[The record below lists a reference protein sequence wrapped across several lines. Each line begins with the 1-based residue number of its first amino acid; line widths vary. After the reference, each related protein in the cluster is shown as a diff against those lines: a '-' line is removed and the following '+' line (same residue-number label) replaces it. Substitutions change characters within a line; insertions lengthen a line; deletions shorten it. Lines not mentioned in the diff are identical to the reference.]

1 MQMCAM
7 REHVG
12 KRRLGSSTISS
23 HVNYFDTVGLLLY
36 EPQHGASEE
45 IARSSGRG
53 GDGEALHCS
62 IKNGHT
68 ARNLRPTDARR
79 DGRSPNREFH
89 RVCYMYDYRVS

>member
-1 MQMCAM
+1 MCAM

-23 HVNYFDTVGLLLY
+23 HVNYFDTAGLLLY

-68 ARNLRPTDARR
+68 ERNLPARR
-79 DGRSPNREFH
+79 DADHHREFH
-89 RVCYMYDYRVS
+89 RVCYDYRVS

>member
-1 MQMCAM
+1 M

-23 HVNYFDTVGLLLY
+23 HVNYFDTAGLLLY

-68 ARNLRPTDARR
+68 ERNLPARRATTR
-79 DGRSPNREFH
+79 DGRTDHHREFH
-89 RVCYMYDYRVS
+89 RVCYDYRVS